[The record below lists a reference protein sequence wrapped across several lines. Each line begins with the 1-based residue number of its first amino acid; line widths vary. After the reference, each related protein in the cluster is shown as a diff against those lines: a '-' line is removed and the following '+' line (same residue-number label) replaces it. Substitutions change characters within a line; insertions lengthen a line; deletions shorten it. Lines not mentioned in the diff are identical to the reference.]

1 MTAGSII
8 GIYTRHAA
16 LFDRL
21 RGRGLSERRWFAR
34 FTAAVPARRVVLDL
48 GCGMGEPLSRH
59 ILARG
64 RGVHGLDA
72 SAPLLALARARLP
85 RGHWRQGD
93 MRRFGLAGR
102 FSGVLAWDSLFHL
115 RACEQ
120 RRLLRRIARL
130 ARPGAALM
138 FTAGPA
144 RGTAWGRFGG
154 EALHHA
160 SLSPG
165 EYRAWLGAHGF
176 RVLDFRHRVRDAG
189 GRTICLAI
197 RSCACSTIPAP
208 AIRCRMTR

>member
-1 MTAGSII
+1 VSAAGII

-21 RGRGLSERRWFAR
+21 RPRSLSARRWFAR
-34 FTAAVPARRVVLDL
+34 FTAAIPARRVVLDL
-48 GCGMGEPLSRH
+48 GCGMGEPLARH
-59 ILARG
+59 MLARG
-64 RGVHGLDA
+64 RGVLGLDA
-72 SAPLLALARARLP
+72 SAPLLTLARARLP
-85 RGHWRQGD
+85 RGQWRQGD
-93 MRRFGLAGR
+93 MRRFRMTGR

-115 RACEQ
+115 RRAEQ
-120 RRLLRRIARL
+120 RRVLARIARL

-144 RGTAWGRFGG
+144 RGTAWGVFGG

-176 RVLDFRHRVRDAG
+176 RVLDFRARLRDAG

-197 RSCACSTIPAP
+197 RSTPCSTTPAP
-208 AIRCRMTR
+208 ATRCRMTR